1 VASHDADVSYHTAG
15 DLPAKLYLTYP
26 FDFPHFIPLATVLLY
41 MSPIQGGVGMNCRKC
56 DSIND
61 GDAVFCANCG
71 IALNALAEGPRK
83 TWRSY
88 WFALLLIPVLIAAAG
103 MGYYKFMLPN
113 GVAAVVNGEEI
124 TMAEL
129 DAVIRSSSD
138 GKDVSEEALGRMR
151 YSALS
156 VLITERIACQE
167 ARKAGVRV
175 SPEET
180 NNAIVL
186 TRSEAGLD
194 EKSFETQVN
203 MIYGSKDS
211 FRKGME
217 RRLIIQKFIDENI
230 TAGISDPTIARF
242 RVNQWLQGISSTAT
256 VRVSLEEQMQRSSGC
271 KCCGGSGTG
280 PAKHGCDPKAG
291 APAGGKQ
298 PASQITAA
306 RDAAISYWSKKH
318 GNGPVETKTTDFGC
332 HIQVDIVEKNRIA
345 RSLRYQNGTITE
357 M

>member
-1 VASHDADVSYHTAG
+1 
-15 DLPAKLYLTYP
+15 
-26 FDFPHFIPLATVLLY
+26 
-41 MSPIQGGVGMNCRKC
+41 MNCGKC
-56 DSIND
+56 DTIND

-71 IALNALAEGPRK
+71 NALNALAEGPRK

-88 WFALLLIPVLIAAAG
+88 WYALLLIPVLIAAAG

-124 TMAEL
+124 TIAEL
-129 DAVIRSSSD
+129 DAVMQSVRS
-138 GKDVSEEALGRMR
+138 GKDVPEEELGRMR

-156 VLITERIACQE
+156 DLITERIACQE

-175 SPEET
+175 SSDELDD
-180 NNAIVL
+180 AIARM
-186 TRSEAGLD
+186 RSAAGLD
-194 EKSFETQVN
+194 EKNFDAQVN
-203 MIYGSKDS
+203 ALYGGRDN

-217 RRLIIQKFIDENI
+217 RRLIIRKFIDERI
-230 TAGISDPTIARF
+230 AAGITDPTIAGF

-256 VRVSLEEQMQRSSGC
+256 VRVSLEEQMQRSPGRA
-271 KCCGGSGTG
+271 CCGRTGTG
-280 PAKHGCDPKAG
+280 SAKHGCDPKAG

-298 PASQITAA
+298 PSSRITAA
-306 RDAAISYWSKKH
+306 RNAATGYWSQMH
-318 GNGPVETKTTDFGC
+318 GSGPVETKVTDFGC
-332 HIQVDIVEKNRIA
+332 HIQVDIMGNNRIA